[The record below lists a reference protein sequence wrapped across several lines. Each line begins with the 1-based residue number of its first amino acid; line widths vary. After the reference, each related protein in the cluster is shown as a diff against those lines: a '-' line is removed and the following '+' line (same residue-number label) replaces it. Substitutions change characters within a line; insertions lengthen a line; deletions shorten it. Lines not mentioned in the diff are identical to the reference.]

1 MLVMLSVVALC
12 IILAN
17 EGLKFTWQSNL
28 RLWCAPPPSFSQL
41 ILSKM
46 YNVCLSVCLFA
57 CLLFVCQF
65 VLTLCFFVLWSWL
78 RTIGVSSFS
87 VIDGRFSVKLEIW
100 FSCNQSILSPQE
112 KINYFR
118 NNSNSINSS
127 ARNSKSRL
135 LLIDKQH
142 HHLQAYIQKLE
153 FIGV

>member
-1 MLVMLSVVALC
+1 MVMVMLVMLSVVVLC
-12 IILAN
+12 IILAK

-100 FSCNQSILSPQE
+100 FSCNQSILSQE
-112 KINYFR
+112 NHRKK
-118 NNSNSINSS
+118 
-127 ARNSKSRL
+127 KST
-135 LLIDKQH
+135 ISGGTPIH
-142 HHLQAYIQKLE
+142 
-153 FIGV
+153 